1 MGRWVKS
8 AKRFELKYYWSQHII
23 NCG

>member
-8 AKRFELKYYWSQHII
+8 AKQFELKYYWSQHII